1 MLQLKEGQKV
11 SVFQPKES
19 EVIKNTVEA
28 TISSSRKKSDHDYA
42 YFSWNAKFVGKAYEM
57 ALELKDKDRIAIK
70 EAAIENY
77 YNKEQKKL
85 YVSVVVFDFE
95 MVQKDA

>member
-1 MLQLKEGQKV
+1 
-11 SVFQPKES
+11 
-19 EVIKNTVEA
+19 
-28 TISSSRKKSDHDYA
+28 
-42 YFSWNAKFVGKAYEM
+42 M